1 MGLWPIPSQV
11 QRARRL
17 INLPRPSYQDRDSR
31 SSVGE
36 KFFQPLTRRVP
47 MPQVDYSH
55 IPKNESENLR
65 NRKGKEKSKPVRKV
79 KIFTS
84 IPDTFGWDSF
94 EEKINEFMTGKENF
108 LPLLSRL
115 RLSQFCRRKV
125 LSQLKIN
132 GGLQ

>member
-1 MGLWPIPSQV
+1 
-11 QRARRL
+11 
-17 INLPRPSYQDRDSR
+17 
-31 SSVGE
+31 
-36 KFFQPLTRRVP
+36 

-94 EEKINEFMTGKENF
+94 EEKINEFMKDKEVV
-108 LPLLSRL
+108 
-115 RLSQFCRRKV
+115 QV
-125 LSQLKIN
+125 LQSSLGNALVVTIVYYD
-132 GGLQ
+132 